1 MTLWLIRSGSRGE
14 HEQKFND
21 GDSCGR
27 TWPGLGVVL
36 SSTNLQKLNNWGAE
50 RGNRTPLPPW
60 PSQQIVQL
68 ISSLVCT
75 CHQGSAGVGGQI
87 SRVCCLGPYA

>member
-1 MTLWLIRSGSRGE
+1 MTLWLIRAGSRGGE

-36 SSTNLQKLNNWGAE
+36 SSTNLQKK
-50 RGNRTPLPPW
+50 T
-60 PSQQIVQL
+60 Q
-68 ISSLVCT
+68 
-75 CHQGSAGVGGQI
+75 
-87 SRVCCLGPYA
+87 